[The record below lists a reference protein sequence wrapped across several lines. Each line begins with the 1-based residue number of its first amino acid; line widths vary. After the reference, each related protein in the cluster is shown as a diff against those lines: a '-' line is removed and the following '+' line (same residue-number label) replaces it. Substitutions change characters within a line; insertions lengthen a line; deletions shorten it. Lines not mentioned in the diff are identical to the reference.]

1 MEKVAQGKPAKTG
14 PAQSGG
20 KTGGQ
25 SLTLGEKLGLS

>member
-1 MEKVAQGKPAKTG
+1 MAEVAQGEPAKTG
-14 PAQSGG
+14 PAKSGE